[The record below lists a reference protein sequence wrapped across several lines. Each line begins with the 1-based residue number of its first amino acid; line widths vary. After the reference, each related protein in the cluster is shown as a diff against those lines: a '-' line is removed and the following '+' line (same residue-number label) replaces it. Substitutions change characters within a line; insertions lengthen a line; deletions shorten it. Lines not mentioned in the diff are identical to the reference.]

1 MKHLISIFI
10 LCSSIFQSLKANNL
24 HLAELELLDASTL
37 SLKVSWDNS
46 WYIGNGPS
54 AGSHDAIWV
63 FVKVRSNGNGTWQH
77 LQLSSTDSSH
87 ETSTNLLEI
96 KAVAD
101 SNGVFVKQTTLGGSQ
116 SFQDQRITLKLASPL
131 PAGSYS
137 FKVFGI
143 EMAYVSEGEFT
154 LGDGASNHTFQ
165 DSVSG
170 QAFPI
175 TSSPISLGIASNQ
188 LSTGFPLTIT
198 TSPESYPTGYKAFYA
213 MKYEI
218 SQQQYAEFLNCL
230 TLSQQTT
237 RLVKAPTSSSGT
249 YVMNSA
255 GTLANR
261 NGLVIAQ
268 PSDGQNPTQIA
279 CNLNPNNGFDQSD
292 DGQNLAMNFLAWA
305 DLIAYLDWAGLR
317 PLTEMEFEKACSEEE
332 DKLVPLGFA
341 WGTAYSVDANTLVDP
356 GNTNET
362 VVETASDSAGLA
374 NHGYAGV
381 QGPLR
386 CGFGGNESSNRLQA
400 GASRFGLLEMSGNLW
415 EQCITTNNLG
425 FEFTYRSG
433 NGRLADSGDSD
444 EPNWYPGAENAIYRG
459 GAWLSGISGNF
470 RDLAVAD
477 RFYLNLRPA
486 LRRNTSGG
494 RGGRSVTW

>member
-1 MKHLISIFI
+1 MKQLISILLLFCGFI
-10 LCSSIFQSLKANNL
+10 PTIQANNL
-24 HLAELELLDASTL
+24 RFADLVLLDASTL
-37 SLKVSWDNS
+37 SLKISWDNS

-63 FVKVRSNGNGTWQH
+63 FVKVKSNGTWQH
-77 LQLSSTDSSH
+77 LQLATIDSLH
-87 ETSTNLLEI
+87 ETSSNQLEI
-96 KAVAD
+96 KAVSD
-101 SNGVFVKQTTLGGSQ
+101 SNGVFVKQTALGGSQ
-116 SFQDQRITLKLASPL
+116 SFQDQSIMLKLASPL
-131 PAGSYS
+131 SAGSYS

-143 EMAYVSEGEFT
+143 EMVYVSEGDFT
-154 LGDGASNHTFQ
+154 LGDGISNHTFQ

-170 QAFPI
+170 QPI
-175 TSSPISLGIASNQ
+175 PVSSSSISLGIASNQ

-198 TSPESYPTGYKAFYA
+198 TSPASYPTGYKAFYA

-230 TLSQQTT
+230 TLSQQTN
-237 RLVKAPTSSSGT
+237 RLVKAPSSSSGT
-249 YVMNSA
+249 YIMNST

-268 PSDGQNPTQIA
+268 PSDGQNSAQIT
-279 CNLNPNNGFDQSD
+279 CNLNPDNGFDQSD

-341 WGTAYSVDANTLVDP
+341 WGTAYSVDANTLVNP

-362 VVETASDSAGLA
+362 VVETATDSAGLA

-415 EQCITTNNLG
+415 EQCVTTNDQG
-425 FEFTYRSG
+425 FQFGYRSG

-444 EPNWYPGAENAIYRG
+444 EANWYPGAENAIYRG

-486 LRRNTSGG
+486 FRRNTSGG
-494 RGGRSVTW
+494 RGCRSVTW